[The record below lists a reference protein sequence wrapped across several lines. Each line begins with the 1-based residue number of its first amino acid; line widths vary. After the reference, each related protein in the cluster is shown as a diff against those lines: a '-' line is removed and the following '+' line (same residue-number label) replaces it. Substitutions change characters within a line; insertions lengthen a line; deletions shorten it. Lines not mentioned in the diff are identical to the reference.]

1 MFVWPFGHTC
11 TCVCPGDRTCIGPR
25 RAFLPLGKLMTYLQR
40 EQYSQLRLSTCLST
54 VRRGD
59 ASCLRSN
66 KNTQARQVAYTRVYV
81 RAYIHFV
88 RVTLRIDLFPSR
100 ARRKCKF
107 SFDGLARLH
116 ISFDDAPSLS
126 FRAAGNRE

>member
-1 MFVWPFGHTC
+1 MAIRTHVHARPR
-11 TCVCPGDRTCIGPR
+11 RTCIGPR

-66 KNTQARQVAYTRVYV
+66 KNIQARKVAYACI
-81 RAYIHFV
+81 RARACIRFV
-88 RVTLRIDLFPSR
+88 CVIYARIDLFPSR
-100 ARRKCKF
+100 ARRKCKCVIF
-107 SFDGLARLH
+107 IRRARIFTYFFQH
-116 ISFDDAPSLS
+116 AEPVTS
-126 FRAAGNRE
+126 RCR